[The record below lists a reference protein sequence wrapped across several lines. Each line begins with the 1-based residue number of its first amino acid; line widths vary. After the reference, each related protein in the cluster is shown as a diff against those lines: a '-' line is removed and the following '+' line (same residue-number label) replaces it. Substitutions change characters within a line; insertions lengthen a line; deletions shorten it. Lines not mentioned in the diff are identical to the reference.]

1 MQQLSSSLE
10 RYGTPYFSPHRQ
22 RERQSILGVFIYSTD
37 CRIYPLEL
45 FYRFLCSKREK
56 TRQTNPIFDIKTF
69 HKKCFLLYMYPSW
82 QGHPT
87 SICGKY
93 LFGRRFEIYNFFNL
107 RSTICCK
114 ISSLPA
120 SPRILEH
127 LKPGITAL
135 FNGFLL

>member
-1 MQQLSSSLE
+1 MALPIFRPTARAPLRALE
-10 RYGTPYFSPHRQ
+10 YFGCIHLQ
-22 RERQSILGVFIYSTD
+22 HC

-87 SICGKY
+87 SIFGKY
-93 LFGRRFEIYNFFNL
+93 LFGRRFEIYNFRN
-107 RSTICCK
+107 ICCK
-114 ISSLPA
+114 ISCLPA
-120 SPRILEH
+120 SPRIFEH
-127 LKPGITAL
+127 LKNGIIAH
-135 FNGFLL
+135 F